1 MGQLQYIGARYVPI
15 WYQNS
20 VDQTANWEVNVE
32 YEPLTWVTTQNN
44 HLYLSKKTV
53 PDNIGTPA
61 QNTDYWLDMGV
72 ITGNV
77 QDIQDQIDA
86 IVQNIGSLSDLATT
100 DKSSIV
106 NAINE
111 IVNGGGGGGGYSDP
125 NKKVFVISDS
135 YGTTYPD
142 TGSGY
147 KTFFEYMQDYGMNV
161 TGFGYSGDG
170 FIRNAGTGTFQQNF
184 DRDTA
189 SMTQDEKDEVT
200 TILVAAGRNDWPYGI
215 GAILTAIGSF
225 VSYCNTNFPNA
236 RVVIAFIGN
245 GDNTATFG
253 TRAEQFEVY
262 KAFSRCS
269 EVGAAYLN
277 GSENIL
283 KISQAM
289 STDKMHPSEYGR
301 MMLGRYL
308 VNGLKTGYCE
318 VRDNAQDVNFTFA
331 SGVGGSLGCEGLHEY
346 MENGVIHIRPKGS
359 STVGLFTFT
368 GGVNVDA
375 GVHDTTLGTIS
386 GGMVKNPVEAI
397 EIPLGL
403 TPLRTGGTSYVTGYY
418 HSSIVIDPDGNV
430 IWKHY
435 SETALTGVTLC
446 LVGDFNLAIPA
457 VYC

>member
-1 MGQLQYIGARYVPI
+1 MQLQYIGARYVPK
-15 WYQNS
+15 WYVNS
-20 VDQTANWEVNVE
+20 VNQSSDWEVNVE
-32 YEPLTWVTTQNN
+32 YEALTWVTSQNN

-61 QNTDYWLDMGV
+61 QNTEYWLDMGEM
-72 ITGNV
+72 TGDLQN
-77 QDIQDQIDA
+77 IQDQIDA
-86 IVQNIGSLSDLATT
+86 ITANIGDLTDLDTT

-106 NAINE
+106 AAINE
-111 IVNGGGGGGGYSDP
+111 IVNGGGGGGGGYSDP
-125 NKKVFVISDS
+125 NKKILAISDS

-142 TGSGY
+142 QGDSY

-161 TGFGYSGDG
+161 TGYGYSGAG
-170 FIRNAGTGTFQQNF
+170 FIRDTGTGTFQSAFANS
-184 DRDTA
+184 TA
-189 SMTQDEKDEVT
+189 SMTQEEKDEVT

-245 GDNTATFG
+245 GDNTASFG
-253 TRAEQFEVY
+253 TRLEQFEVY

-269 EVGAAYLN
+269 EVGAVYLN
-277 GSENIL
+277 GSEAIL
-283 KISQAM
+283 KMNQAM
-289 STDKMHPSEYGR
+289 SSDKMHPSEYGR

-308 VNGLKTGYCE
+308 SNGLKTGYCE
-318 VRDNAQDVNFTFA
+318 VRDNAVDVNFTLA
-331 SGVGGSLGCEGLHEY
+331 SGVSASLGCEGLHEY
-346 MENGVIHIRPKGS
+346 MEDGVVHIRPKGT

-368 GGVNVDA
+368 GVNVDA
-375 GVHDTTLGTIS
+375 GIHDTVLGTIS
-386 GGMVKNPVEAI
+386 SGMVKNPVHGI

-418 HSSIVIDPDGNV
+418 HGSIVIDADGNV
-430 IWKHY
+430 IWRHY

-446 LVGDFNLAIPA
+446 LVGDFNISVPA